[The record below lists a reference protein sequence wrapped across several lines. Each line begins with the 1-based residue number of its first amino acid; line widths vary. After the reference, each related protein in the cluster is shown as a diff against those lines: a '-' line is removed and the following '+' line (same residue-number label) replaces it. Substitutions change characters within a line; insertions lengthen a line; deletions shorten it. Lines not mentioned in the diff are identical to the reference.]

1 MFLSYIKQQ
10 NMKIT
15 LLAFLT
21 MLTLSIN
28 AQNDKKMKW
37 QAGNMTSIHGI
48 GVSFQQFSGLNS
60 RVAGNPQ
67 FKTLRDYMGTIS
79 LGSRMV
85 NKNFISDLTITG
97 ANSMSG
103 NRSKKSSTLRSLAA
117 GISLGYDLIP
127 SEKFMLYPMVGI
139 GIEGFQAK
147 FYRDRSAVNFNDVL
161 NNTNTQN
168 AISSV
173 KFTNAFATYNLGG
186 GFSVKPAKCNGTIG
200 IQASYTG
207 SFSSQAW
214 KSSER
219 QELANAPEDRL
230 SRFNVGLVFSNM
242 MGGYKK

>member
-1 MFLSYIKQQ
+1 
-10 NMKIT
+10 MKIT

-103 NRSKKSSTLRSLAA
+103 NRSKKAAPCVHWLR
-117 GISLGYDLIP
+117 
-127 SEKFMLYPMVGI
+127 V
-139 GIEGFQAK
+139 
-147 FYRDRSAVNFNDVL
+147 
-161 NNTNTQN
+161 
-168 AISSV
+168 
-173 KFTNAFATYNLGG
+173 
-186 GFSVKPAKCNGTIG
+186 
-200 IQASYTG
+200 
-207 SFSSQAW
+207 
-214 KSSER
+214 
-219 QELANAPEDRL
+219 
-230 SRFNVGLVFSNM
+230 
-242 MGGYKK
+242 

>member
-1 MFLSYIKQQ
+1 
-10 NMKIT
+10 MKIT
-15 LLAFLT
+15 LLAVLT

-37 QAGNMTSIHGI
+37 QAGNMTSIQGI
-48 GVSFQQFSGLNS
+48 GVSFQQFSGLNN

-67 FKTLRDYMGTIS
+67 FKTLRDYMGTIT

-117 GISLGYDLIP
+117 GISLGYDFIP

-139 GIEGFQAK
+139 GIEGLQAK
-147 FYRDRSAVNFNDVL
+147 FYRDHSAVNFNDVL

-168 AISSV
+168 AISAV